1 MASDAAFRTCWESLS
16 VLVVGLGLAQ
26 VFERYPVTYE
36 TMRYGGGAYMLWL
49 AWKIANSGPV
59 GEGKASGSPQ
69 TFLQPPFSNG

>member
-1 MASDAAFRTCWESLS
+1 
-16 VLVVGLGLAQ
+16 
-26 VFERYPVTYE
+26 
-36 TMRYGGGAYMLWL
+36 MRYGGGAYMLWL